1 MRNSI
6 MCIFTR
12 NFYYKICLHTF
23 YVGLRYFFI
32 NILSRDANLNVRQ
45 PKLFLFETL
54 SEFGL

>member
-45 PKLFLFETL
+45 PKLF
-54 SEFGL
+54 GRK